1 VSASATPSAAAPSVA
16 SPGEGTEPA
25 WMGILRR
32 RGLSLREPLPWR
44 MRVGLL
50 LASLALFAVACTG
63 EPPKPLLAIGDAG
76 KVTITAI
83 SPGSIAP
90 AGNERVTVTG
100 TGFSEGMVVW
110 VGETLVNETEV
121 LDGGQGLRFMAP
133 TTRAGIELDLGVGT
147 LDAKDKPV
155 QRVVAKG
162 AYVTGGL
169 AATGVA
175 LIAVGLAVLA
185 LLGTPLFVVIAAVT
199 CLGLFLEAQ
208 LKPDLGFFTSDHR
221 AGVGANLYISWLG
234 PMGDSPLFIAIPLFT
249 FAGTLMSESQ
259 APTRLINLCR
269 ALLGWL
275 PGGLA
280 VVTLTAC
287 CFFTAFTGAS
297 GVTIIALGGLLFPI
311 LLREKYPERFSL
323 GLLTT
328 GGSLGLLFPPSLPVI
343 VYGLVARVDVG
354 RLFVAAIVPGIILV
368 GFLIVTSFAVAVKSQ
383 VPRHPFTF
391 ADLRDSLRGAAWE
404 LPLPVIVVGGI
415 YSGLVT
421 AAEASALTAAY
432 VLLTTVV
439 IYKDVKVK
447 ELLPVVKK
455 TAVLVGAILMIMGT
469 ALGFTD
475 WLTLERV
482 PQRIL
487 EVMSGVTDWF
497 TLVTGLPYQITFL
510 IMLNIF
516 LLIVGCMMDIFS
528 ATLVVVPLIA
538 PVAHEFG
545 VDPYHLAV
553 VFLVNLEIGY
563 STPPVGINLFIASLR
578 FRRPVFALYR
588 ASVLFIAV
596 LLVALMLITYVPGLS
611 LGFFDKLPTVEVQA
625 PVGIELERNGKTVKR
640 VHPESWAAKNGLEK
654 GDVLLALVKTPPAD
668 APEGTPVSRRKLTKR
683 TLREELNGLETP
695 ATLEVKRDGELV
707 VLAVRPDARR
717 IGETLVIQ
725 EGAAGLLHAKPE
737 LGGVDLSEAK
747 AARTAAIAALRAEE
761 ERVGSSF
768 DELDDVYKTA
778 EEALSQAKGP
788 AKAAAK
794 AALAE
799 AKQKR
804 ASLVP
809 FDAEFNRARTE
820 VDDLMA
826 LERLVKWR
834 SRLDGATFVGADLD
848 LSQLKPGDYV
858 FSATVEDKRRHVAQS
873 VVRVKITPKGGS
885 GEVPQATPSKTSK
898 TSNKTDTKT
907 DEGWGDDDDDDDG
920 AWGDDDDDDAKTK
933 TKTDEEDDGDWGD
946 DDDDDDA
953 KTAKTAD
960 EEDDGDWGDDDD
972 DDDAKTA
979 KSPEGSGK

>member
-1 VSASATPSAAAPSVA
+1 VSAGATTPPA
-16 SPGEGTEPA
+16 SSEPA

-50 LASLALFAVACTG
+50 LASLALLAVACTG
-63 EPPKPLLAIGDAG
+63 EPPKALLAVGEAG
-76 KVTITAI
+76 KVTITAV
-83 SPGSIAP
+83 SPGSISP
-90 AGNERVTVTG
+90 AGNEPVTITG
-100 TGFSEGMVVW
+100 TGFETGMVVW
-110 VGETLVNETEV
+110 VGERLVRETAVAE
-121 LDGGQGLRFMAP
+121 GGQSLSFKAP
-133 TTRAGIELDLGVGT
+133 ITRAGIELDLGVGT
-147 LDAKDKPV
+147 LDESEKPL
-155 QRVVAKG
+155 QRVVASK

-175 LIAVGLAVLA
+175 LVAVALAVLA

-208 LKPDLGFFTSDHR
+208 LKPDLGFFTSDHH

-354 RLFVAAIVPGIILV
+354 RLFVAAIVPGVILV
-368 GFLIVTSFAVAVKSQ
+368 GFLIATSFAVAVKSQ

-391 ADLRDSLRGAAWE
+391 ADLRESLRGAAWE

-588 ASVLFIAV
+588 ASVLFIGV

-625 PVGIELERNGKTVKR
+625 PLGIELDRKGKTITR
-640 VHPESWAAKNGLEK
+640 VHAEGWAAKNGLKK
-654 GDVLLALVKTPPAD
+654 GDVLLALIETPSSED
-668 APEGTPVSRRKLTKR
+668 AAAGTTGRRHVITKR
-683 TLREELNGLETP
+683 TLREVLNGLEAP
-695 ATLEVKRDGELV
+695 ATLEIKRDGETLE
-707 VLAVRPDARR
+707 LAVRPDARQ
-717 IGETLVIQ
+717 IGDSLVIQ
-725 EGAAGLLHAKPE
+725 EGEAGLLHAKPE

-747 AARTAAIAALRAEE
+747 AARTLAMAALRAEE
-761 ERVGSSF
+761 EKVGKSF
-768 DELDDVYKTA
+768 DELD
-778 EEALSQAKGP
+778 EAFKKARDLLSEAKG
-788 AKAAAK
+788 ADKAAAK
-794 AALAE
+794 TALE
-799 AKQKR
+799 ELTKKR

-809 FDAEFNRARTE
+809 LDAEFNRARTE
-820 VDDLMA
+820 VDDLMS

-834 SRLDGATFVGADLD
+834 SRLDGETYTGADLD

-873 VVRVKITPKGGS
+873 VVRVKITPKTGS
-885 GEVPQATPSKTSK
+885 GEGPQATPTKTKTNSKTSA
-898 TSNKTDTKT
+898 KTD
-907 DEGWGDDDDDDDG
+907 DGGWGDDDDDDDG
-920 AWGDDDDDDAKTK
+920 GWGDDDDDDAKTAK
-933 TKTDEEDDGDWGD
+933 TEDDDDGDWGD
-946 DDDDDDA
+946 DDDDDA
-953 KTAKTAD
+953 KTTKTAD
-960 EEDDGDWGDDDD
+960 DDDDGDWGDDDD
-972 DDDAKTA
+972 DDASKTA
-979 KSPEGSGK
+979 KSPAGSGK

>member
-1 VSASATPSAAAPSVA
+1 MSAEREQEP
-16 SPGEGTEPA
+16 PA
-25 WMGILRR
+25 WLGLLQR

-44 MRVGLL
+44 TRVGLL
-50 LASLALFAVACTG
+50 LASLALLAAACTG
-63 EPPKPLLAIGDAG
+63 EPPKPLLAVGDAG
-76 KVTITAI
+76 QVTITAVD
-83 SPGSIAP
+83 PGSIAP
-90 AGNERVTVTG
+90 AGNEQVTIRG
-100 TGFSEGMVVW
+100 TGFQQGMVVW
-110 VGETLVNETEV
+110 VGELVVRETEV
-121 LDGGQGLRFMAP
+121 TDGGQGLRFKAP
-133 TTRAGIELDLGVGT
+133 ATKAGIELDLGVGT
-147 LDAKDKPV
+147 LDASEKPV
-155 QRVVAKG
+155 QRVVASK

-169 AATGVA
+169 AARGVA
-175 LIAVGLAVLA
+175 GIAVGLAVLA
-185 LLGTPLFVVIAAVT
+185 LLGTPLFVIIAAVT

-208 LKPDLGFFTSDHR
+208 LKPDLGFFTTGDHQ

-354 RLFVAAIVPGIILV
+354 RLFVAAIVPGVILV
-368 GFLIVTSFAVAVKSQ
+368 GFLIATSFAVAVKSQ

-391 ADLRDSLRGAAWE
+391 EDLWESLRGAAWE

-432 VLLTTVV
+432 VLFTTVV
-439 IYKDVKVK
+439 IYKDVQVK

-588 ASVLFIAV
+588 ASVLFIGV
-596 LLVALMLITYVPGLS
+596 LLVALMLITYVPALS

-625 PVGIELERNGKTVKR
+625 PVGVELERNGKTIKR
-640 VHPESWAAKNGLEK
+640 VHPGSWAAQSGLKK
-654 GDVLLALVKTPPAD
+654 GDVFVALIGQAPAGS
-668 APEGTPVSRRKLTKR
+668 AGARQALTKR
-683 TLREELNGLETP
+683 TLREALNGLEAP
-695 ATLEVKRDGELV
+695 GTLEIKRGGETLS
-707 VLAVRPDARR
+707 LAVKPDARR
-717 IGETLVIQ
+717 IGEELVLE
-725 EGAAGLLHAKPE
+725 EGAAGLLHAKAE
-737 LGGVDLSEAK
+737 LGGVDLSEATIG
-747 AARTAAIAALRAEE
+747 RTKAIAALRAAEE
-761 ERVGSSF
+761 KVGASF
-768 DELDDVYKTA
+768 DELDEAFKKA
-778 EEALSQAKGP
+778 EEALSKAEGP
-788 AKAAAK
+788 AKEAARQ
-794 AALAE
+794 ALEE
-799 AKQKR
+799 ARQKR
-804 ASLVP
+804 AGLVKL
-809 FDAEFNRARTE
+809 DAEFNRARTE

-826 LERLVKWR
+826 LERMVKWR
-834 SRLDGATFVGADLD
+834 SRLDGATFTGADLD
-848 LSQLKPGDYV
+848 LSQLEPGDYV
-858 FSATVEDKRRHVAQS
+858 FSATIEDKRRHVAQS
-873 VVRVKITPKGGS
+873 VVRVKINPRKAGS
-885 GEVPQATPSKTSK
+885 GAGAQGAGKTKTEARKTESKT
-898 TSNKTDTKT
+898 
-907 DEGWGDDDDDDDG
+907 DDG
-920 AWGDDDDDDAKTK
+920 AWGDDDDDDGSWGDDDDDDGSWGDDDDDDSGGDSGDDGAKKSAKTA
-933 TKTDEEDDGDWGD
+933 DDGSWGDDDDDDSGDDGSWGD
-946 DDDDDDA
+946 DDDDDDSG
-953 KTAKTAD
+953 
-960 EEDDGDWGDDDD
+960 GDSGGDS
-972 DDDAKTA
+972 
-979 KSPEGSGK
+979 KSAGSGK